1 MFLTLMGGKAELTSG
16 LDKFMKATLA
26 FNPLFTIQETF
37 LDDFRFLDT
46 TDRTEGVVG
55 GLDRFI
61 ELDIVAE
68 FTLDLLFLEVGK
80 LIE

>member
-61 ELDIVAE
+61 ELDIIA
-68 FTLDLLFLEVGK
+68 
-80 LIE
+80 